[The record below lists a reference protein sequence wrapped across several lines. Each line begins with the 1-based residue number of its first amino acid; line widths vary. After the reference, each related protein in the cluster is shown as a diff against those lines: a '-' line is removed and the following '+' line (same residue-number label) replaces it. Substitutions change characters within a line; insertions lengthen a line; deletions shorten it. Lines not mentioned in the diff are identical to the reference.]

1 MAVFLLFGLR
11 GYGKPQCLRR
21 LLANCQTTHDRV
33 RGDRVESFGSILAFV
48 LRRMRDSW
56 RLQLVIAAG
65 ILVAAV
71 LMSSTT
77 IYTRAVSDLSLTVSL
92 REDLTDRR
100 QMFTSLNNLPLAGGP
115 NVSARQYTSESIDE
129 RFSNI
134 ESQRLRYRSTVLMQA
149 NLPLRPAQVV
159 GTTAYF
165 AALDGA
171 EAHLDLID
179 GRFPNAPTLAENG
192 SIAGPIE
199 VAMPYASARGIG
211 IEVGSEWAIVDG
223 WDECDREPEP
233 PPGGPPPPPRPPCE
247 PTMLVQR
254 VIPVVVTGLVA
265 PSHWEP
271 AAYDS
276 AYWAR
281 IPDDIRRGVFTGAA
295 RPQSIAMILPA
306 DAFDDALPMILSGDL
321 LNSTWISEIDTEQL
335 NVAVLD
341 DTRDAFDLLRED
353 LRSVGGSV
361 SSPIEPRLESFVR
374 DLNFTQVPILM
385 LLAQVVGIALFY
397 VVIVSGVQVAQR
409 REELFSMRSRGASI
423 WQVISHTAIEGVIL
437 AIVSAAAA
445 PFIAVGVIGLLGY
458 TPVFEPLTG
467 GNPIPTTLTDMA
479 FLLSAA
485 GAIVAVL
492 FTLAPLVIASRTR
505 VLSERLRGVSRPGG
519 QNVLQRYFLDVALV
533 LVAVGLIFEADLR
546 GTVFERN
553 SVGGLT
559 ADPLLLSTPILFA
572 LAATL
577 VILRFLPYFYRFFAW
592 LTYDRFPLSIA
603 STLRYV
609 SRTVGPAAR
618 LTILLMLGAAL
629 GTFAASYADTVELS
643 LAERI
648 EYDNGVEFRVGLGES
663 GYTTASGVRDRLGPL
678 DGVEAVASVHRA
690 KVSAGRSVGTTTSV
704 TILALEPKAA
714 VDMMWFREDLSLMS
728 FEELIETIDVPPVGR
743 GVSIPPETETLRV
756 WVRLGPGETDQSL
769 WLRIR
774 DGDGRY
780 FTAGGIEMPPDETPW
795 TPIDIDFQQEIVNF
809 GAAEPYSLHSIV
821 MSEPFGLFT
830 SEPATVY
837 YDAVTAIQPDG
848 RELIIED
855 FENRGWLEYEQR
867 RTADDEVAFEADDDP
882 ISGEHV
888 MAFYP
893 GVGQSPGLRAAHF
906 ADPAFCSNAR
916 CTVPTIISADFAD
929 RQRLDVGDRYP
940 LRMDTMI
947 VTAQVAA
954 VVELFPTLRPDER
967 SFIVADYD
975 ALFHMGSVTGL
986 RPSVSPTEAW
996 LDLSE
1001 DPELRAAAK
1010 AEMNRPRYSLGR
1022 FHDRNDRL
1030 EDSGNDPL
1038 TTAGGSGILLVA
1050 FIAISL
1056 LLTLAFLVSMA
1067 VSARQRRL
1075 EMSLLRTVGV
1085 GNASILIQ
1093 LFLEY
1098 AIIVGTGLVLG
1109 VLLGNRISLLLLA
1122 YLEIDESGRT
1132 VLPPFQVETDWQI
1145 LGVAFAVLVGV
1156 LVIGVLATWRWF
1168 LKLELN
1174 RELRLT
1180 N

>member
-1 MAVFLLFGLR
+1 M
-11 GYGKPQCLRR
+11 
-21 LLANCQTTHDRV
+21 
-33 RGDRVESFGSILAFV
+33 ESFGAVFGFV

-92 REDLTDRR
+92 REDLTERR
-100 QMFTSLNNLPLAGGP
+100 QMFTNLWGLPVAGGP
-115 NVSARQYTSESIDE
+115 NDSARAYAQDSITE
-129 RFSNI
+129 RFGDL
-134 ESQRLRYRSTVLMQA
+134 ESQRLRYQSTVPTGID
-149 NLPLRPAQVV
+149 LPPRQGQIIPP
-159 GTTAYF
+159 TAYF
-165 AALDGA
+165 ASLEGA
-171 EAHLDLID
+171 EAHVTLSE
-179 GRFPNAPTLAENG
+179 GRFPEPPALTTEQAL
-192 SIAGPIE
+192 SDRIE
-199 VAMPYASARGIG
+199 VAMPVAAAHAYG
-211 IEVGSEWAIVDG
+211 VGVGAELHIVDG
-223 WDECDREPEP
+223 WDECDREPDP

-254 VIPVVVTGLVA
+254 LIPIVITGLI
-265 PSHWEP
+265 EP
-271 AAYDS
+271 VDAES
-276 AYWAR
+276 AFWSR
-281 IPDDIRRGVFTGAA
+281 VPREIKSGVYTSTP
-295 RPQSIAMILPA
+295 RPQIVSLIVPPETLV
-306 DAFDDALPMILSGDL
+306 DAIPTVMSGYL
-321 LNSTWISEIDTEQL
+321 VNTTWISEIDTDQL

-341 DTRDAFDLLRED
+341 ETRASFDLLRED
-353 LRSVGGSV
+353 LRSIGGAV
-361 SSPIEPRLESFVR
+361 RSPIEPRLETFVK

-397 VVIVSGVQVAQR
+397 VVIVSGVQVAER

-423 WQVISHTAIEGVIL
+423 WQVISHTAIEGILL
-437 AIVSAAAA
+437 AIIAAGVA
-445 PFIAVGVIGLLGY
+445 PFIAIGVIGLLGY
-458 TPVFEPLTG
+458 TPVFDPLTG
-467 GNPIPTTLTDMA
+467 GETIPTTLTDMA

-505 VLSERLRGVSRPGG
+505 VLSERLRGVSRPAGP
-519 QNVLQRYFLDVALV
+519 NALQRYFLDVALV

-546 GTVFERN
+546 GTVFERD
-553 SVGGLT
+553 SVGGLS

-592 LTYDRFPLSIA
+592 LTYDRFPLSVA

-629 GTFAASYADTVELS
+629 GTFAASYADTVERS
-643 LAERI
+643 LEERI

-663 GYTTASGVRDRLGPL
+663 GYTTANGVRRRLGPIE
-678 DGVEAVASVHRA
+678 GVEEIAAVHRG
-690 KVSAGRSVGTTTSV
+690 KVSAGRSVGTTSSV
-704 TILALEPKAA
+704 TVLALEPRAA
-714 VDMMWFREDLSLMS
+714 VEMMWFREDLSLLS
-728 FEELIETIDVPPVGR
+728 LEELIGTIDVPPVGR
-743 GVSIPPETETLRV
+743 GVGIPNETETLRV
-756 WVRLGPGETDQSL
+756 WVRVGEGETDQSL
-769 WLRIR
+769 WFRVR

-780 FTAGGIEMPPDETPW
+780 FTGGGLEMPADGTPW
-795 TPIDIDFQQEIVNF
+795 TAMEIDFQSEIVSF
-809 GAAEPYSLHSIV
+809 GASGPFTLHSLV
-821 MSEPFGLFT
+821 MSEPQGLFA

-837 YDAVTAIQPDG
+837 FDAVTAVLPDG
-848 RELIIED
+848 QELVIED
-855 FENRGWLEYEQR
+855 FENRGWLTYDQR
-867 RTADDEVAFEADDDP
+867 RGAGDDIEFEEDPDP

-893 GVGQSPGLRAAHF
+893 GVGQSPGRRAAHV
-906 ADPAFCSNAR
+906 ADPAFCSNVR
-916 CTVPTIISADFAD
+916 CTIPAIVSQDFAE
-929 RQRLDVGDRYP
+929 RQRLEEGDRFT
-940 LRMDTMI
+940 LRTDSFI
-947 VTAQVAA
+947 VGARVASI
-954 VVELFPTLRPDER
+954 VELFPTLRPDEQ
-967 SFIVADYD
+967 SFIVVDYD
-975 ALFHMGSVTGL
+975 ALFHIGTVTGL
-986 RPSVSPTEAW
+986 RPSITPTEAW
-996 LDLSE
+996 LDLSD
-1001 DPELRAAAK
+1001 DPELRAATL
-1010 AEMNRPRYSLGR
+1010 EELNLPRYSLGG
-1022 FHDRNDRL
+1022 FIDRDERL
-1030 EDSGNDPL
+1030 DESGRDPL

-1056 LLTLAFLVSMA
+1056 LLALAFLVSMA

-1075 EMSLLRTVGV
+1075 EMALLRTVGV

-1145 LGVAFAVLVGV
+1145 LGIAFAVLIGV
-1156 LVIGVLATWRWF
+1156 LVIGVMATWRWF

>member
-1 MAVFLLFGLR
+1 
-11 GYGKPQCLRR
+11 
-21 LLANCQTTHDRV
+21 
-33 RGDRVESFGSILAFV
+33 
-48 LRRMRDSW
+48 
-56 RLQLVIAAG
+56 
-65 ILVAAV
+65 
-71 LMSSTT
+71 
-77 IYTRAVSDLSLTVSL
+77 
-92 REDLTDRR
+92 
-100 QMFTSLNNLPLAGGP
+100 
-115 NVSARQYTSESIDE
+115 
-129 RFSNI
+129 
-134 ESQRLRYRSTVLMQA
+134 
-149 NLPLRPAQVV
+149 
-159 GTTAYF
+159 
-165 AALDGA
+165 
-171 EAHLDLID
+171 
-179 GRFPNAPTLAENG
+179 
-192 SIAGPIE
+192 
-199 VAMPYASARGIG
+199 
-211 IEVGSEWAIVDG
+211 
-223 WDECDREPEP
+223 
-233 PPGGPPPPPRPPCE
+233 
-247 PTMLVQR
+247 MLVQR
-254 VIPVVVTGLVA
+254 IIPIEITGLV
-265 PSHWEP
+265 EP
-271 AAYDS
+271 DDVNS
-276 AYWAR
+276 AYW
-281 IPDDIRRGVFTGAA
+281 RRVPREITSGVYATGPRAQVVPLLVPSDSFDA
-295 RPQSIAMILPA
+295 VLPGV
-306 DAFDDALPMILSGDL
+306 MSGYL
-321 LNSTWISEIDTEQL
+321 VNTLWISEIDTDQL

-341 DTRDAFDLLRED
+341 ATQESFDLLRED
-353 LRSVGGSV
+353 LRSVGGAV
-361 SSPIEPRLESFVR
+361 RSPIEPRLDSFVK

-423 WQVISHTAIEGVIL
+423 LQVISHTAIEGILL
-437 AIVSAAAA
+437 AIIAAAVA
-445 PFIAVGVIGLLGY
+445 PFIAMGVIGLLGY

-467 GNPIPTTLTDMA
+467 GHSIPTTLTDMA

-519 QNVLQRYFLDVALV
+519 PNALQRYFLDVALV
-533 LVAVGLIFEADLR
+533 LVAVGLIFEADLK

-553 SVGGLT
+553 SVGGLS

-648 EYDNGVEFRVGLGES
+648 QYDNGVEFRVGLGDS
-663 GYTTASGVRDRLGPL
+663 GYSSANGVRNRLGPIE
-678 DGVEAVASVHRA
+678 GVEGVASVHRN

-704 TILALEPKAA
+704 TLLGLEPRAA
-714 VDMMWFREDLSLMS
+714 VEMMWFREDLSLMT
-728 FEELIETIDVPPVGR
+728 FEDLIETIDVPPVGR
-743 GVSIPPETETLRV
+743 GVGIPAETQTLRL
-756 WVRLGPGETDQSL
+756 WVRMGEGETDQSL
-769 WLRIR
+769 WIRVR

-780 FTAGGIEMPPDETPW
+780 HTGGGLPMPAAGTPW
-795 TPIDIDFQQEIVNF
+795 TAMDIDFQKEIVGN
-809 GAAEPYSLHSIV
+809 GATAPYSLHAIV
-821 MSEPFGLFT
+821 MSEPFGLFA
-830 SEPATVY
+830 SEPATIY

-855 FENRGWLEYEQR
+855 FENRGWLESVQR
-867 RTADDEVAFEADDDP
+867 RGAGDEIEFEQDDDP
-882 ISGEHV
+882 ISGERV

-893 GVGQSPGLRAAHF
+893 GVGQSPGLRGAHF
-906 ADPAFCSNAR
+906 ADPSFCTNTR
-916 CTVPTIISADFAD
+916 CTIPTIVSADFAQ

-940 LRMDTMI
+940 LRMDTVV
-947 VTAQVAA
+947 VTAQIAGI
-954 VVELFPTLRPDER
+954 VELFPTLRPDEL

-975 ALFHMGSVTGL
+975 ALFHMGSVTAL
-986 RPSVSPTEAW
+986 RPSVTPTEVW
-996 LDLSE
+996 LDLAE

-1010 AEMNRPRYSLGR
+1010 QELDRPRYSLGT
-1022 FHDRNDRL
+1022 FFDRDERL
-1030 EDSGNDPL
+1030 DDSGRDPL

-1056 LLTLAFLVSMA
+1056 LLALAFLVSMA

-1075 EMSLLRTVGV
+1075 EMALLRTVGV

-1122 YLEIDESGRT
+1122 YLEIDETGRT
-1132 VLPPFQVETDWQI
+1132 VLPPFQIETDWQI

-1156 LVIGVLATWRWF
+1156 LIIGVLATWRWF

>member
-1 MAVFLLFGLR
+1 M
-11 GYGKPQCLRR
+11 
-21 LLANCQTTHDRV
+21 
-33 RGDRVESFGSILAFV
+33 ESFGAVLGFV

-56 RLQLVIAAG
+56 RIQLVIAAG

-92 REDLTDRR
+92 REDLTERR
-100 QMFTSLNNLPLAGGP
+100 QMFTFLNGVPMAGGP
-115 NVSARQYTSESIDE
+115 NESARVYAGESIDE
-129 RFSNI
+129 RFGEI
-134 ESQRLRYRSTVLMQA
+134 ETQRLRFRTTVPTLIDF
-149 NLPLRPAQVV
+149 PLRQGQVIP
-159 GTTAYF
+159 TTTFF
-165 AALDGA
+165 AALDDA
-171 EAHLDLID
+171 EENVTVVEGH
-179 GRFPNAPTLAENG
+179 FPQPPVLSSSGGLE
-192 SIAGPIE
+192 GPVE
-199 VAMPYASARGIG
+199 VALTPRASRLFGAD
-211 IEVGSEWAIVDG
+211 VGTEWNLVDG
-223 WDECDREPEP
+223 FDECDREPDP

-247 PTMLVQR
+247 PTMAITR
-254 VIPVVVTGLVA
+254 YIPIVVTGIV
-265 PSHWEP
+265 EP
-271 AAYDS
+271 DNTDS
-276 AYWAR
+276 SYWSR
-281 IPDDIRRGVFTGAA
+281 VPREITFGVFSGPA
-295 RPQSIAMILPA
+295 RPQTAPLIIPAQTFEAELPRV
-306 DAFDDALPMILSGDL
+306 MSGYL
-321 LNSTWISEIDTEQL
+321 VNTTWISELDTDQL

-341 DTRDAFDLLRED
+341 DTREAFDLLRED
-353 LRSVGGSV
+353 LRSVKGSMR
-361 SSPIEPRLESFVR
+361 SPIEPRLESFVK

-423 WQVISHTAIEGVIL
+423 LQVISHTAIEGIL
-437 AIVSAAAA
+437 IAIVAAAIA
-445 PFIAVGVIGLLGY
+445 PFIAMAVIGLLGY

-467 GNPIPTTLTDMA
+467 GASIPTTLTDMA

-505 VLSERLRGVSRPGG
+505 VLSERLRNVSRPAGP
-519 QNVLQRYFLDVALV
+519 NALQRYFLDVALV
-533 LVAVGLIFEADLR
+533 LVAVGLIFEADLK

-553 SVGGLT
+553 SVGGLS

-577 VILRFLPYFYRFFAW
+577 VILRFLPYLYRFFAW

-663 GYTTASGVRDRLGPL
+663 GYSTANGVRDRLGPI
-678 DGVEAVASVHRA
+678 DGVEGIASVYRS
-690 KVSAGRSVGTTTSV
+690 KVSAGRSIGTTTSV
-704 TILALEPKAA
+704 TILGIEPKAG
-714 VDMMWFREDLSLMS
+714 VEMMWFREDLSLLT
-728 FEELIETIDVPPVGR
+728 FEELISTIDVPPVGR
-743 GVSIPPETETLRV
+743 GVGIPQETETLRV
-756 WVRLGPGETDQSL
+756 WIRMGAGETDQSF
-769 WLRIR
+769 WLRVR

-780 FTAGGIEMPPDETPW
+780 HTGGGLAMPASDTPW
-795 TPIDIDFQQEIVNF
+795 TAMDIDFQQEIVGS
-809 GAAEPYSLHSIV
+809 GAAPPYSLHSLV
-821 MSEPFGLFT
+821 MSEPFGLFV
-830 SEPATVY
+830 SEPATIY
-837 YDAVTAIQPDG
+837 IDAVTAIQPDG

-855 FENRGWLEYEQR
+855 FENRRWLEFVQR
-867 RTADDEVAFEADDDP
+867 RGTGDEIEFARDDDP
-882 ISGEHV
+882 VSGEHV
-888 MAFYP
+888 MAFRP

-906 ADPAFCSNAR
+906 ADPSFCSNTR
-916 CTVPTIISADFAD
+916 CTVPTIVSADFAE
-929 RQRLDVGDRYP
+929 RQRLEVGDRYP
-940 LRMDTMI
+940 LRLDSVV
-947 VTAQVAA
+947 VTAQVASI
-954 VVELFPTLRPDER
+954 VELFPTLRPDEL

-986 RPSVSPTEAW
+986 RPSVSPTEVW
-996 LDLSE
+996 LDLVD
-1001 DPELRAAAK
+1001 DPALREATKEELS
-1010 AEMNRPRYSLGR
+1010 RPRYSLGR
-1022 FHDRNDRL
+1022 FFDRDERL
-1030 EDSGNDPL
+1030 DDSGRDPL

-1056 LLTLAFLVSMA
+1056 LLALAFLVSMA

-1075 EMSLLRTVGV
+1075 EMALLRTVGV
-1085 GNASILIQ
+1085 GNLSILIQ

-1132 VLPPFQVETDWQI
+1132 VLPPFQIETDWQI
-1145 LGVAFAVLVGV
+1145 LGIAFAVLIGV

>member
-1 MAVFLLFGLR
+1 
-11 GYGKPQCLRR
+11 
-21 LLANCQTTHDRV
+21 
-33 RGDRVESFGSILAFV
+33 
-48 LRRMRDSW
+48 MRDSW

-92 REDLTDRR
+92 REDLSERR
-100 QMFTSLNNLPLAGGP
+100 QMFTYLTNLPLAGGP
-115 NVSARQYTSESIDE
+115 NDSARAYAEDAIAE
-129 RFSNI
+129 RFG
-134 ESQRLRYRSTVLMQA
+134 ELETQQLRFRWTVPTKID
-149 NLPLRPAQVV
+149 LPLRPGQVI
-159 GTTAYF
+159 TPSAYF
-165 AALDGA
+165 ASLD
-171 EAHLDLID
+171 EASSEVTLIE
-179 GRFPNAPTLAENG
+179 GRFPEAPALTAEG
-192 SIAGPIE
+192 SLDGRIE
-199 VAMPYASARGIG
+199 VALPELTARAYGVG
-211 IEVGSEWAIVDG
+211 VGSQLHLVDG
-223 WDECDREPEP
+223 WDECDREPDP

-254 VIPVVVTGLVA
+254 LIPVEITGLLRPDNV
-265 PSHWEP
+265 SS
-271 AAYDS
+271 D
-276 AYWAR
+276 YWRR
-281 IPDDIRRGVFTGAA
+281 IPREIRGGVYSSGPRAQVVPLIVPSET
-295 RPQSIAMILPA
+295 
-306 DAFDDALPMILSGDL
+306 FDDALKTLMSGYL
-321 LNSTWISEIDTEQL
+321 VSTQWISELDTDQL

-341 DTRDAFDLLRED
+341 QTRESFDLLRED
-353 LRSVGGSV
+353 LRSIGGAV
-361 SSPIEPRLESFVR
+361 RSPIEPRLESFVK

-397 VVIVSGVQVAQR
+397 VVIVSSVQVAER

-423 WQVISHTAIEGVIL
+423 WQVVSHTAIEGVIL
-437 AIVSAAAA
+437 ALIAAAVG
-445 PFIAVGVIGLLGY
+445 PFIAMGVIGLLGY

-467 GNPIPTTLTDMA
+467 GHTIPTTLTDTA

-505 VLSERLRGVSRPGG
+505 VLSERLRGVSRPAGP
-519 QNVLQRYFLDVALV
+519 NALQRYFLDVALV
-533 LVAVGLIFEADLR
+533 LVAVGLIFEADLK

-553 SVGGLT
+553 SVGGLS

-592 LTYDRFPLSIA
+592 LTYDRFPLSVA

-629 GTFAASYADTVELS
+629 GTFAASYADTVERS
-643 LAERI
+643 LVERI

-663 GYTTASGVRDRLGPL
+663 GYTSANGVRNRLGPIE
-678 DGVEAVASVHRA
+678 GVEGIASIHRS
-690 KVSAGRSVGTTTSV
+690 KVSAGRSIGTTTSV
-704 TILALEPKAA
+704 TVLGLEPRAA
-714 VDMMWFREDLSLMS
+714 VEMMWFREDMSLMTL
-728 FEELIETIDVPPVGR
+728 EELIATIDVPPVGR
-743 GVSIPPETETLRV
+743 GVGIPAETETLRV
-756 WVRLGPGETDQSL
+756 WVRMGEGETDQSF
-769 WLRIR
+769 WIRVR

-780 FTAGGIEMPPDETPW
+780 HTAGGLQMPPSDTPW
-795 TPIDIDFQQEIVNF
+795 TAMDIDFQTEIVGS
-809 GAAEPYSLHSIV
+809 GAAGPFSLHSLI
-821 MSEPFGLFT
+821 MSEPFGLFA
-830 SEPATVY
+830 SEPSTVY
-837 YDAVTAIQPDG
+837 FDAVTAIQPDG

-855 FENRGWLEYEQR
+855 FEDRGWLEFVQR
-867 RTADDEVAFEADDDP
+867 RGTGDEIEFEEDEDAV
-882 ISGEHV
+882 SGEYV

-906 ADPAFCSNAR
+906 ADPAFCSNRR
-916 CTVPTIISADFAD
+916 CTIPTIVSADFAE
-929 RQRLDVGDRYP
+929 RQRLEIGDRYP
-940 LRMDTMI
+940 LRMDTMV
-947 VTAQVAA
+947 VTARVASI
-954 VVELFPTLRPDER
+954 VELFPTLRPDEL

-975 ALFHMGSVTGL
+975 ALFHMGSVTAL
-986 RPSVSPTEAW
+986 RPGVTPTEAW
-996 LDLSE
+996 IDLTE
-1001 DPELRAAAK
+1001 DPELRAAVI
-1010 AEMNRPRYSLGR
+1010 EELDRPRYSLGE
-1022 FHDRNDRL
+1022 FFDREERL
-1030 EDSGNDPL
+1030 DDSGRDPL

-1056 LLTLAFLVSMA
+1056 LLALAFLVSMA

-1075 EMSLLRTVGV
+1075 EMALLRTVGV

-1109 VLLGNRISLLLLA
+1109 VILGNRISLLLLA
-1122 YLEIDESGRT
+1122 YLEIDETGRT

-1145 LGVAFAVLVGV
+1145 LGVAFAVLIGV

-1168 LKLELN
+1168 LRLELN

>member
-1 MAVFLLFGLR
+1 MVADSEQVAG
-11 GYGKPQCLRR
+11 
-21 LLANCQTTHDRV
+21 V
-33 RGDRVESFGSILAFV
+33 WVESFGAVLGFV

-92 REDLTDRR
+92 REDLTERR
-100 QMFTSLNNLPLAGGP
+100 QMFTFLTGLPLAGGP
-115 NVSARQYTSESIDE
+115 NDSARAYAEDSIGE
-129 RFSNI
+129 RFG
-134 ESQRLRYRSTVLMQA
+134 ELETQRLRFRSTVPTKID
-149 NLPLRPAQVV
+149 LPLRQGQVIPP
-159 GTTAYF
+159 TAYF
-165 AALDGA
+165 ASLD
-171 EAHLDLID
+171 ESSSNVTLID
-179 GRFPNAPTLAENG
+179 GRFPEAPAVTADGGLG
-192 SIAGPIE
+192 GRIE
-199 VAMPYASARGIG
+199 VAVPELAARAYGVW
-211 IEVGSEWAIVDG
+211 VGTQLHLVDG
-223 WDECDREPEP
+223 YDECDREPDP

-254 VIPVVVTGLVA
+254 IIPIEITGIIEPDNVNSSYWSRVPREITNGVYRSGPRAQVVSLIVPPETFDEVMSSVMSGYLVN
-265 PSHWEP
+265 
-271 AAYDS
+271 
-276 AYWAR
+276 
-281 IPDDIRRGVFTGAA
+281 T
-295 RPQSIAMILPA
+295 Q
-306 DAFDDALPMILSGDL
+306 
-321 LNSTWISEIDTEQL
+321 WISEIDTDQL

-341 DTRDAFDLLRED
+341 ETRESFDLLRED
-353 LRSVGGSV
+353 LRSVGGGMR
-361 SSPIEPRLESFVR
+361 SPIEPRLESFVK

-423 WQVISHTAIEGVIL
+423 IQVISHTAIEGILL
-437 AIVSAAAA
+437 AIIAAAVG

-467 GNPIPTTLTDMA
+467 GHTIPTTLTDTA

-505 VLSERLRGVSRPGG
+505 VLSERLRNVSRPTGP
-519 QNVLQRYFLDVALV
+519 NALQRYFLDVALV
-533 LVAVGLIFEADLR
+533 LVAVGLIFEADLK

-553 SVGGLT
+553 SVGGLS

-663 GYTTASGVRDRLGPL
+663 GYSSANGVRARLGPI
-678 DGVEAVASVHRA
+678 DGVEGVASIHRS
-690 KVSAGRSVGTTTSV
+690 KVSAGRSVGTTTTV
-704 TILALEPKAA
+704 AVLGLEPKAA
-714 VDMMWFREDLSLMS
+714 VEMMWFREDMSLMT
-728 FEELIETIDVPPVGR
+728 FEDLIGTIDVPPVGR
-743 GVSIPPETETLRV
+743 GVGIPAETETLRV
-756 WVRLGPGETDQSL
+756 WVRMGEGETDQSF
-769 WLRIR
+769 WVRVR

-780 FTAGGIEMPPDETPW
+780 HTAGGLAMPAAGSPW
-795 TPIDIDFQQEIVNF
+795 TAMDIDFQSEIVGG
-809 GAAEPYSLHSIV
+809 GATAPYSLHSLV
-821 MSEPFGLFT
+821 MSEPFGLFA
-830 SEPATVY
+830 SEPSTIY

-855 FENRGWLEYEQR
+855 FENRGWLEFVQR
-867 RTADDEVAFEADDDP
+867 RGTGDEIEFEQDDDP
-882 ISGEHV
+882 VSGEYV

-906 ADPAFCSNAR
+906 ADPAFCSNVR
-916 CTVPTIISADFAD
+916 CTIPTIVSADFAE
-929 RQRLDVGDRYP
+929 RQRLEVGDRYP
-940 LRMDTMI
+940 LRMDTMV
-947 VTAQVAA
+947 VTGRVASI
-954 VVELFPTLRPDER
+954 VELFPTLRPDEL

-975 ALFHMGSVTGL
+975 ALFHMGSVTAL
-986 RPSVSPTEAW
+986 RPGVTPTEVW
-996 LDLSE
+996 LDLSD

-1010 AEMNRPRYSLGR
+1010 EELDRPRYSLGKVY
-1022 FHDRNDRL
+1022 DRNERL
-1030 EDSGNDPL
+1030 DDSGRDPL

-1056 LLTLAFLVSMA
+1056 LLALAFLVSMA

-1075 EMSLLRTVGV
+1075 EMALLRTVGV
-1085 GNASILIQ
+1085 GNLSILIQ

-1122 YLEIDESGRT
+1122 YLEIDETGRT
-1132 VLPPFQVETDWQI
+1132 VLPPFQIETDWQI
-1145 LGVAFAVLVGV
+1145 LGVAFAVLIGV

-1168 LKLELN
+1168 LRLELN

>member
-1 MAVFLLFGLR
+1 M
-11 GYGKPQCLRR
+11 
-21 LLANCQTTHDRV
+21 
-33 RGDRVESFGSILAFV
+33 ESFGSILGFV
-48 LRRMRDSW
+48 LRRMHDSW
-56 RLQLVIAAG
+56 RLQLVIGIG

-92 REDLTDRR
+92 REDLTERR
-100 QMFTSLNNLPLAGGP
+100 QMFTYLNDLPLAGGP
-115 NVSARQYTSESIDE
+115 NDSARSYAEESISE
-129 RFSNI
+129 RFGEL
-134 ESQRLRYRSTVLMQA
+134 ESQRLRFRSTVPTGID
-149 NLPLRPAQVV
+149 LPLRPGQVIP
-159 GTTAYF
+159 TTAYF
-165 AALDGA
+165 AALD
-171 EAHLDLID
+171 EAQDHVTMVD
-179 GRFPNAPTLAENG
+179 GRFPDAPMVNG
-192 SIAGPIE
+192 AGEISGPIE
-199 VAMPYASARGIG
+199 VAMPAPSARVYGV
-211 IEVGSEWAIVDG
+211 EVGSEWQVIDS
-223 WDECDREPEP
+223 WDECDREPDP

-247 PTMLVQR
+247 PTMQVTRL
-254 VIPVVVTGLVA
+254 IPIVVTGLIA
-265 PSHWEP
+265 
-271 AAYDS
+271 
-276 AYWAR
+276 
-281 IPDDIRRGVFTGAA
+281 PDDDTSDYWRRVPNDITYGVYTGSVI
-295 RPQSIAMILPA
+295 PQVMSLIVPSAT
-306 DAFDDALPMILSGDL
+306 FDDVFPQVLSGYLVDTL
-321 LNSTWISEIDTEQL
+321 WISEIDTDQL

-341 DTRDAFDLLRED
+341 GTRESFDLLRED

-361 SSPIEPRLESFVR
+361 RSPIEPRLESFVK
-374 DLNFTQVPILM
+374 DLSFTQVPILM

-423 WQVISHTAIEGVIL
+423 WQVISHTAIEGILL
-437 AIVSAAAA
+437 AIVAAAVA
-445 PFIAVGVIGLLGY
+445 PFIAIGVIGLLGY

-467 GNPIPTTLTDMA
+467 GETIPTTLTDMA

-485 GAIVAVL
+485 GAIIAVL
-492 FTLAPLVIASRTR
+492 FTLAPLVLASRTR
-505 VLSERLRGVSRPGG
+505 VLSERLRNVSRPAGP
-519 QNVLQRYFLDVALV
+519 NALQRYYLDVALV
-533 LVAVGLIFEADLR
+533 LVAVGLIFEADLK

-553 SVGGLT
+553 SVGGLS

-572 LAATL
+572 LAAAL
-577 VILRFLPYFYRFFAW
+577 VILRFLPYVYRFFAW

-629 GTFAASYADTVELS
+629 GTFAASYADTIELS

-663 GYTTASGVRDRLGPL
+663 GYTSANGVRARLGPIE
-678 DGVEAVASVHRA
+678 GVEGIATVHRS

-704 TILALEPKAA
+704 TVLGLEPRSA
-714 VDMMWFREDLSLMS
+714 VDMMWFREDLSLLS
-728 FEELIETIDVPPVGR
+728 FEELISTIDVPPVGR
-743 GVSIPPETETLRV
+743 GIGIPAETETLRL
-756 WVRLGPGETDQSL
+756 WVRMGEGETDQSL
-769 WLRIR
+769 WIRVR
-774 DGDGRY
+774 DGEGRY
-780 FTAGGIEMPPDETPW
+780 HTAGGLAMPSASTPW
-795 TPIDIDFQQEIVNF
+795 TAMDIDFQREIVGF
-809 GAAEPYSLHSIV
+809 GATGPYALHSIV
-821 MSEPFGLFT
+821 MSEPFGLFA
-830 SEPATVY
+830 SEPSTVY
-837 YDAVTAIQPDG
+837 YDAITAIQPDG

-855 FENRGWLEYEQR
+855 FENRGWLEFVQR
-867 RTADDEVAFEADDDP
+867 RGSGDEIAFEVDADP

-906 ADPAFCSNAR
+906 ADPAFCSNVR
-916 CTVPTIISADFAD
+916 CTIPTIVSADFAN
-929 RQRLDVGDRYP
+929 RQRLEVGDRYP

-947 VTAQVAA
+947 VTARVASI
-954 VVELFPTLRPDER
+954 VELFPTLRPDEQ

-975 ALFHMGSVTGL
+975 ALFHMGSVTAL
-986 RPSVSPTEAW
+986 RPGVTPTEAW
-996 LDLSE
+996 LDLPE
-1001 DPELRAAAK
+1001 DPELREATK
-1010 AEMNRPRYSLGR
+1010 NELNRPRYSLGK
-1022 FHDRNDRL
+1022 FYDRNERL
-1030 EDSGNDPL
+1030 DDSGRDPL

-1056 LLTLAFLVSMA
+1056 LLALAFLVSMA

-1075 EMSLLRTVGV
+1075 EMALLRTVGV

-1122 YLEIDESGRT
+1122 YLEIDETGRT

-1145 LGVAFAVLVGV
+1145 LGVAFAVLIGV

-1168 LKLELN
+1168 LRLELN

>member
-1 MAVFLLFGLR
+1 M
-11 GYGKPQCLRR
+11 
-21 LLANCQTTHDRV
+21 
-33 RGDRVESFGSILAFV
+33 ESFGAVLGFV

-92 REDLTDRR
+92 REDLTERR
-100 QMFTSLNNLPLAGGP
+100 QMFTFLNGLPMGGGP
-115 NVSARQYTSESIDE
+115 NESARDYTSESIAN
-129 RFSNI
+129 RFSDL
-134 ESQRLRYRSTVLMQA
+134 ETRRLRFRSTVPTEI
-149 NLPLRPAQVV
+149 NFPLRPSQVFP
-159 GTTAYF
+159 TTAFF
-165 AALDGA
+165 AALDEA
-171 EAHLDLID
+171 EHNVNVVD
-179 GRFPNAPTLAENG
+179 GRFPHPPDLNSRGWLDD
-192 SIAGPIE
+192 PIE
-199 VAMPYASARGIG
+199 VAVTPRGASLFGLD
-211 IEVGSEWAIVDG
+211 VGSEWRIIDG
-223 WDECDREPEP
+223 FDECDREPDP

-247 PTMLVQR
+247 PTMAITRL
-254 VIPVVVTGLVA
+254 IPVVVTGIV
-265 PSHWEP
+265 EP
-271 AAYDS
+271 DNTES
-276 AYWAR
+276 SYWTR
-281 IPDDIRRGVFTGAA
+281 VPREITFGVFSGPA
-295 RPQSIAMILPA
+295 RPISAPLILPSQS
-306 DAFDDALPMILSGDL
+306 FDTGLARVMSGYL
-321 LNSTWISEIDTEQL
+321 VNTMWISELDTDQL

-341 DTRDAFDLLRED
+341 DTRESFDLLRAD
-353 LRSVGGSV
+353 LRSVGGSLR
-361 SSPIEPRLESFVR
+361 SPIEPRLESFVK

-397 VVIVSGVQVAQR
+397 VVIVAGVQVAQR

-423 WQVISHTAIEGVIL
+423 LQVISHTAIEGIL
-437 AIVSAAAA
+437 IAIVAAAVA
-445 PFIAVGVIGLLGY
+445 PFISMGVIGLLGY
-458 TPVFEPLTG
+458 TPIFEPLTG
-467 GNPIPTTLTDMA
+467 GETIPTTLTDMA

-505 VLSERLRGVSRPGG
+505 VLSERLRGLSRPAGP
-519 QNVLQRYFLDVALV
+519 NALQRYFLDVALV
-533 LVAVGLIFEADLR
+533 FVAVGLIFEADLK
-546 GTVFERN
+546 GTVFQRD
-553 SVGGLT
+553 SVGGLS

-577 VILRFLPYFYRFFAW
+577 VILRFLPYLYRFFAW

-648 EYDNGVEFRVGLGES
+648 EYDNGVEFRVELGES
-663 GYTTASGVRDRLGPL
+663 GYSTANGVRDRLGPIE
-678 DGVEAVASVHRA
+678 GVEGIASIHRS
-690 KVSAGRSVGTTTSV
+690 KVSAGRSIGTTTSV
-704 TILALEPKAA
+704 TILGLEPKAA
-714 VDMMWFREDLSLMS
+714 VEMMWFREDMSLMT
-728 FEELIETIDVPPVGR
+728 FEELIGTIDVPPVGR
-743 GVSIPPETETLRV
+743 GVGIPQETETLRV
-756 WVRLGPGETDQSL
+756 WVRMGEGETDQSF
-769 WLRIR
+769 WLRVR

-780 FTAGGIEMPPDETPW
+780 LTAGGLAMPAADTPW
-795 TPIDIDFQQEIVNF
+795 TAMDIDFQKEIVGS
-809 GAAEPYSLHSIV
+809 GAAPPYSLHSIT
-821 MSEPFGLFT
+821 MSEPFGLFV

-837 YDAVTAIQPDG
+837 FDAVTAIQPDG

-855 FENRGWLEYEQR
+855 FENGRWLEFVQR
-867 RTADDEVAFEADDDP
+867 RGTGDEIEFEQDEDP
-882 ISGEHV
+882 ISGEYV
-888 MAFYP
+888 MAFRP
-893 GVGQSPGLRAAHF
+893 GIGQSPGLRAAHF
-906 ADPAFCSNAR
+906 ADPSFCTNTR
-916 CTVPTIISADFAD
+916 CTIPTIVSADFAE
-929 RQRLDVGDRYP
+929 RQRLEVGDRYP
-940 LRMDTMI
+940 LRLDTVI
-947 VTAQVAA
+947 VRARVASI
-954 VVELFPTLRPDER
+954 VELFPTLRPDTL

-975 ALFHMGSVTGL
+975 ALFHMGSITAL
-986 RPSVSPTEAW
+986 RPTITPTEVW
-996 LDLSE
+996 LDLTD
-1001 DPELRAAAK
+1001 DPEVRQAAK
-1010 AEMNRPRYSLGR
+1010 EELNRPRYALGKLL
-1022 FHDRNDRL
+1022 DRDERL
-1030 EDSGNDPL
+1030 DDSGRDPL

-1056 LLTLAFLVSMA
+1056 LLALAFLVSMA

-1075 EMSLLRTVGV
+1075 EMALLRTVGV
-1085 GNASILIQ
+1085 GNLSILIQ

-1109 VLLGNRISLLLLA
+1109 VLLGNRISLLLLG
-1122 YLEIDESGRT
+1122 YLEIDETGRT

-1145 LGVAFAVLVGV
+1145 LGIAFAVLIGV

>member
-1 MAVFLLFGLR
+1 M
-11 GYGKPQCLRR
+11 
-21 LLANCQTTHDRV
+21 
-33 RGDRVESFGSILAFV
+33 ESFGAVLGFV

-56 RLQLVIAAG
+56 RIQLVIAAG

-92 REDLTDRR
+92 REDLTERR
-100 QMFTSLNNLPLAGGP
+100 QMFTFLNGLPMGGGP
-115 NVSARQYTSESIDE
+115 NESAREYAEESISE
-129 RFSNI
+129 RFGEL
-134 ESQRLRYRSTVLMQA
+134 ESQQLRFRTTVPTLVDF
-149 NLPLRPAQVV
+149 LPRPGQVIP
-159 GTTAYF
+159 TTSYF
-165 AALDGA
+165 AALDDA
-171 EAHLDLID
+171 EDNITMLEGSFPSPPVVNAD
-179 GRFPNAPTLAENG
+179 GWLE
-192 SIAGPIE
+192 GPLE
-199 VAMPYASARGIG
+199 VALTQRVASGYG
-211 IEVGSEWAIVDG
+211 VSVGSTWQVVDG
-223 WDECDREPEP
+223 FDECDREPDP

-247 PTMLVQR
+247 PTMAIAR
-254 VIPVVVTGLVA
+254 FIPIVVTGIVEPDNPESAFWKRVPREITFGVYSGPARLQTVPLIIPSQTFAAELPRVMSGYLVN
-265 PSHWEP
+265 
-271 AAYDS
+271 
-276 AYWAR
+276 
-281 IPDDIRRGVFTGAA
+281 T
-295 RPQSIAMILPA
+295 
-306 DAFDDALPMILSGDL
+306 
-321 LNSTWISEIDTEQL
+321 TWISELDTDQL

-341 DTRDAFDLLRED
+341 ETRESFDLLRED
-353 LRSVGGSV
+353 LRSVGGGMR
-361 SSPIEPRLESFVR
+361 SPIEPRLESFVK

-423 WQVISHTAIEGVIL
+423 VQVISHTAIEGILL
-437 AIVSAAAA
+437 AIIAAAVA
-445 PFIAVGVIGLLGY
+445 PFIAMGVIGLLGY

-467 GNPIPTTLTDMA
+467 STPIPTTLTDMA

-492 FTLAPLVIASRTR
+492 FTLAPLVVASRTR
-505 VLSERLRGVSRPGG
+505 VLSERLRGVSRPAGP
-519 QNVLQRYFLDVALV
+519 NALQRYFLDVALV
-533 LVAVGLIFEADLR
+533 LVAVGLIFEADLK

-553 SVGGLT
+553 SVGGLS

-592 LTYDRFPLSIA
+592 LTYDRFPLSVA

-648 EYDNGVEFRVGLGES
+648 EYDNGVEFRVGLGDT
-663 GYTTASGVRDRLGPL
+663 GYSTANGVRDRLGPIEGV
-678 DGVEAVASVHRA
+678 DGIASVFRS

-704 TILALEPKAA
+704 TLLGLEPKAA
-714 VDMMWFREDLSLMS
+714 VEMMWFREDMSLIT
-728 FEELIETIDVPPVGR
+728 FEELISSIDVPPVGR
-743 GVSIPPETETLRV
+743 GVGIPEETETLRV
-756 WVRLGPGETDQSL
+756 WVRMGEGETDQSF
-769 WLRIR
+769 WIRVR

-780 FTAGGIEMPPDETPW
+780 LTGGGLEMPPSSSPW
-795 TPIDIDFQQEIVNF
+795 TAMDIDFQGEIV
-809 GAAEPYSLHSIV
+809 GAGGSGPYTLHSLV
-821 MSEPFGLFT
+821 MSEPFGLFA
-830 SEPATVY
+830 SEPSTVY
-837 YDAVTAIQPDG
+837 YDAITAIQPDG

-855 FENRGWLEYEQR
+855 FENRGWLEFVQR
-867 RTADDEVAFEADDDP
+867 RGTGDEVEFEADDDP

-906 ADPAFCSNAR
+906 ADPSFCSNTR
-916 CTVPTIISADFAD
+916 CTIPTIVSADFAA
-929 RQRLDVGDRYP
+929 RQRLEIGDRYP
-940 LRMDTMI
+940 LRLDTVVVMARVSNI
-947 VTAQVAA
+947 VP
-954 VVELFPTLRPDER
+954 LFPTLRPDEL

-975 ALFHMGSVTGL
+975 ALAHFGSVTAL
-986 RPSVSPTEAW
+986 RPAVTPTEAW
-996 LDLSE
+996 LDLSD
-1001 DPELRAAAK
+1001 DPELRTAAK
-1010 AEMNRPRYSLGR
+1010 EELERPRYSLGK
-1022 FHDRNDRL
+1022 FFDREERL
-1030 EDSGNDPL
+1030 DDSGRDPL

-1056 LLTLAFLVSMA
+1056 LLALAFLVSMA

-1075 EMSLLRTVGV
+1075 EMALLRTVGV

-1122 YLEIDESGRT
+1122 YLEIDETGRT
-1132 VLPPFQVETDWQI
+1132 VLPPFQIETDWQI
-1145 LGVAFAVLVGV
+1145 LGVAFAVLIGV

>member
-1 MAVFLLFGLR
+1 M
-11 GYGKPQCLRR
+11 
-21 LLANCQTTHDRV
+21 
-33 RGDRVESFGSILAFV
+33 LAFI

-92 REDLTDRR
+92 REDLTERR
-100 QMFTSLNNLPLAGGP
+100 QMFTSLNNLPMAGGP
-115 NVSARQYTSESIDE
+115 NETARQYARESIDD
-129 RFSNI
+129 RFGEL
-134 ESQRLRYRSTVLMQA
+134 ESQRLRFRSTTTMQID
-149 NLPLRPAQVV
+149 LPLRPSQVIP
-159 GTTAYF
+159 TTSYF

-171 EAHLDLID
+171 EQQLTLVE
-179 GRFPNAPTLAENG
+179 GRFPQPPTLNAQG
-192 SIAGPIE
+192 SVDGPIE
-199 VAMPYASARGIG
+199 VAMPARSANSIG
-211 IEVGSEWAIVDG
+211 IEVGSEWHIIDSF
-223 WDECDREPEP
+223 DECDREPDP

-247 PTMLVQR
+247 PTMQVTRL
-254 VIPVVVTGLVA
+254 IPIVVTGLAA
-265 PSHWEP
+265 PEDWE
-271 AAYDS
+271 S
-276 AYWAR
+276 NYWSR
-281 IPDDIRRGVFTGAA
+281 LPDEITFGVFTGGLRVQAIA
-295 RPQSIAMILPA
+295 LIVSPQT
-306 DAFDDALPMILSGDL
+306 FDEALPSLMSGDIA
-321 LNSTWISEIDTEQL
+321 STTWISEIDTDQL

-341 DTRDAFDLLRED
+341 RARESFDLLRED
-353 LRSVGGSV
+353 LRSVGGAV
-361 SSPIEPRLESFVR
+361 RSPIEPRLESFVK

-423 WQVISHTAIEGVIL
+423 GQVISHTAIEGVML
-437 AIVSAAAA
+437 AIISAAVA
-445 PFIAVGVIGLLGY
+445 PFIAIGVIGLLGY

-467 GNPIPTTLTDMA
+467 GAPIPTTLTDVA
-479 FLLSAA
+479 FLLSAV

-492 FTLAPLVIASRTR
+492 FTLAPLVAASRTR
-505 VLSERLRGVSRPGG
+505 VLSERLRGASRPVT

-533 LVAVGLIFEADLR
+533 LVAVGLIFEADLK

-553 SVGGLT
+553 SVGGLS

-577 VILRFLPYFYRFFAW
+577 VILRFLPYVYRFFAW

-629 GTFAASYADTVELS
+629 GTFAASYADTIELS

-663 GYTTASGVRDRLGPL
+663 GYSTTNGVRDRLGPI
-678 DGVEAVASVHRA
+678 DGVEGIAAVHRS

-704 TILALEPKAA
+704 TLLGLEPRAA
-714 VDMMWFREDLSLMS
+714 VDMMWFREDLSLLT
-728 FEELIETIDVPPVGR
+728 FEELIRAIDVPPVGR

-756 WVRLGPGETDQSL
+756 WVRMGEGETDQTL
-769 WLRIR
+769 WFRFR

-780 FTAGGIEMPPDETPW
+780 HTAGGIEMPPSETDW
-795 TPIDIDFQQEIVNF
+795 MAMEIDFQSKVV
-809 GAAEPYSLHSIV
+809 GAGATAPYSLHAIV
-821 MSEPFGLFT
+821 MSEPFGLFA
-830 SEPATVY
+830 SEPSTIY

-848 RELIIED
+848 RELIVED
-855 FENRGWLEYEQR
+855 FENRSWLEFEQR
-867 RTADDEVAFEADDDP
+867 RGSGDEIKFETDANP

-906 ADPAFCSNAR
+906 ADPAFCSNTR
-916 CTVPTIISADFAD
+916 CTVPTIVSADFAE
-929 RQRLDVGDRYP
+929 RQRLDIGDRYP
-940 LRMDTMI
+940 VRMDTMV

-954 VVELFPTLRPDER
+954 IVELFPTLRPDEL
-967 SFIVADYD
+967 SFVVADYD
-975 ALFHMGSVTGL
+975 ALFHMGSVTAL
-986 RPSVSPTEAW
+986 RPSVTPTEAW
-996 LDLSE
+996 LDLS
-1001 DPELRAAAK
+1001 DNPELRQAAK
-1010 AEMNRPRYSLGR
+1010 DEMNRPRYSLGR
-1022 FHDRNDRL
+1022 FFDRNERL
-1030 EDSGNDPL
+1030 DESGRDPL

-1075 EMSLLRTVGV
+1075 EMALLRTVGV

-1098 AIIVGTGLVLG
+1098 AIIVGSGLVLG

-1122 YLEIDESGRT
+1122 YLEIDETGRT

-1156 LVIGVLATWRWF
+1156 LVVGVLATWRWF

>member
-1 MAVFLLFGLR
+1 M
-11 GYGKPQCLRR
+11 
-21 LLANCQTTHDRV
+21 
-33 RGDRVESFGSILAFV
+33 ESFGAVLGFV

-92 REDLTDRR
+92 REDLTERR
-100 QMFTSLNNLPLAGGP
+100 QMFTFMNGLPIAGGP
-115 NVSARQYTSESIDE
+115 NESARAYAEESLSE
-129 RFSNI
+129 RFGDLEI
-134 ESQRLRYRSTVLMQA
+134 QRLRFRTTVPTLID
-149 NLPLRPAQVV
+149 LPLRPGQVIP
-159 GTTAYF
+159 TTSYF

-171 EAHLDLID
+171 EDQIEIIE
-179 GRFPNAPTLAENG
+179 GRFPTPPVLDEEG
-192 SIAGPIE
+192 WLDSPIE
-199 VAMPYASARGIG
+199 VAMTQHTASVYGVN
-211 IEVGSEWAIVDG
+211 VGSEWHIRDAF
-223 WDECDREPEP
+223 DECDREPDP

-247 PTMLVQR
+247 PTMSVARL
-254 VIPVVVTGLVA
+254 IPIVVTGIVG
-265 PSHWEP
+265 PNNP
-271 AAYDS
+271 DS
-276 AYWAR
+276 SFW
-281 IPDDIRRGVFTGAA
+281 RRVPREITFGVFSGPP
-295 RPQSIAMILPA
+295 RPQTVPLIIPSRTFDSGLPQV
-306 DAFDDALPMILSGDL
+306 MSGYL
-321 LNSTWISEIDTEQL
+321 VNTTWISELDTDQL

-341 DTRDAFDLLRED
+341 ETRASFDLLRED
-353 LRSVGGSV
+353 LRSVGGGLR
-361 SSPIEPRLESFVR
+361 SPIEPRLESFVK

-397 VVIVSGVQVAQR
+397 VVIVSGVQVAER

-423 WQVISHTAIEGVIL
+423 MQVISHTAIEGILL
-437 AIVSAAAA
+437 AIIAAAVA
-445 PFIAVGVIGLLGY
+445 PFIAMGVIGLLGY
-458 TPVFEPLTG
+458 TPVFESLTG
-467 GNPIPTTLTDMA
+467 GHTIPTTLTDMA

-505 VLSERLRGVSRPGG
+505 VLSERLRGVSRPAGP
-519 QNVLQRYFLDVALV
+519 NALQRYFLDVALV
-533 LVAVGLIFEADLR
+533 LVAVGLIFEADLK

-553 SVGGLT
+553 SVGGLS

-577 VILRFLPYFYRFFAW
+577 VILRFLPYIYRFFAW

-648 EYDNGVEFRVGLGES
+648 EYDNGVEFRVELGES
-663 GYTTASGVRDRLGPL
+663 GYSSATGIRDRLGPIE
-678 DGVEAVASVHRA
+678 GVEAIAAVHRS
-690 KVSAGRSVGTTTSV
+690 KVSAGRSIGTTSGITLLG
-704 TILALEPKAA
+704 IEPRAA
-714 VDMMWFREDLSLMS
+714 VNMMWFREDLSLLS
-728 FEELIETIDVPPVGR
+728 FEDLIATIDVPPVGR

-756 WVRLGPGETDQSL
+756 WIRMGEGESDQSL
-769 WLRIR
+769 WFRIR

-780 FTAGGIEMPPDETPW
+780 HTAGGLQMPPPGTGW
-795 TPIDIDFQQEIVNF
+795 TAMEVDFQQEIVGS
-809 GAAEPYSLHSIV
+809 GAGAPYSLHTIA
-821 MSEPFGLFT
+821 MSEPFGLFAA
-830 SEPATVY
+830 EPSTIY
-837 YDAVTAIQPDG
+837 LDAVTAIQPDG

-855 FENRGWLEYEQR
+855 FENRGWIEFVQR
-867 RTADDEVAFEADDDP
+867 RGTGDNIEFEQDDDP
-882 ISGEHV
+882 ISGERV

-906 ADPAFCSNAR
+906 ADPSLCTSRR
-916 CTVPTIISADFAD
+916 CTIPTIVGADFAE
-929 RQRLDVGDRYP
+929 RQRLQVGDRYTV
-940 LRMDTMI
+940 RMDTM
-947 VTAQVAA
+947 VLTARVASI
-954 VVELFPTLRPDER
+954 VELFPTLRPDEQ
-967 SFIVADYD
+967 SFVVADYD

-986 RPSVSPTEAW
+986 RPSVTPSETW
-996 LDLSE
+996 LDLTE
-1001 DPELRAAAK
+1001 DPEVRQAAR
-1010 AEMNRPRYSLGR
+1010 EELDRPRYSLGK
-1022 FHDRNDRL
+1022 FYDRNERL
-1030 EDSGNDPL
+1030 EDSGRDPL

-1056 LLTLAFLVSMA
+1056 LLALAFLVSMA

-1075 EMSLLRTVGV
+1075 EMALLRTVGV
-1085 GNASILIQ
+1085 GNLSILTQ

-1098 AIIVGTGLVLG
+1098 AIIAGTGLVLG
-1109 VLLGNRISLLLLA
+1109 VLLGNRISQLLLA
-1122 YLEIDESGRT
+1122 YLEIDETGRT
-1132 VLPPFQVETDWQI
+1132 VLPPFLIETDWQI

-1156 LVIGVLATWRWF
+1156 LVVGVLATWRWF

>member
-1 MAVFLLFGLR
+1 MPKQVAGVW
-11 GYGKPQCLRR
+11 
-21 LLANCQTTHDRV
+21 
-33 RGDRVESFGSILAFV
+33 VESFGAVLGFV

-71 LMSSTT
+71 LMASTT

-92 REDLTDRR
+92 REDLTERR
-100 QMFTSLNNLPLAGGP
+100 QMFTFLNGLPLAGGP
-115 NVSARQYTSESIDE
+115 NHSARTYAEDSIE
-129 RFSNI
+129 QRFG
-134 ESQRLRYRSTVLMQA
+134 ELETQRLRFRSSVPTRIDLA
-149 NLPLRPAQVV
+149 LRPGQVIPPS
-159 GTTAYF
+159 AYF
-165 AALDGA
+165 ASLDDA
-171 EAHLDLID
+171 SLHVTLLD
-179 GRFPNAPTLAENG
+179 GRFPESPMLTADGNLSG
-192 SIAGPIE
+192 RIE
-199 VAMPYASARGIG
+199 VALPEMAARAYGAG
-211 IEVGSEWAIVDG
+211 VGSQLHLVDG
-223 WDECDREPEP
+223 FDECDREPDP

-254 VIPVVVTGLVA
+254 LIPVEVSGIIKPDNV
-265 PSHWEP
+265 
-271 AAYDS
+271 DS
-276 AYWAR
+276 AYWKR
-281 IPDDIRRGVFTGAA
+281 VPREIRGGVYSTGPRAQVV
-295 RPQSIAMILPA
+295 PLIVPS
-306 DAFDDALPMILSGDL
+306 DTFDQALSKVMSGYL
-321 LNSTWISEIDTEQL
+321 VNTQWISEIDTDQL

-341 DTRDAFDLLRED
+341 QTRESFDLLRED
-353 LRSVGGSV
+353 LRSVGGGIR
-361 SSPIEPRLESFVR
+361 SPIEPRLESFVK

-423 WQVISHTAIEGVIL
+423 VQVISHTAIEGVLL
-437 AIVSAAAA
+437 AIIAAAVG
-445 PFIAVGVIGLLGY
+445 PFIAMGVIGLLGY

-467 GNPIPTTLTDMA
+467 GQPIPTTLTDMA

-492 FTLAPLVIASRTR
+492 FTLAPLVVASRTR
-505 VLSERLRGVSRPGG
+505 VLSERLRGVSRPAGP
-519 QNVLQRYFLDVALV
+519 NALQRYFLDVALV
-533 LVAVGLIFEADLR
+533 LVAVGLIFEADLK

-553 SVGGLT
+553 SVGGLS

-648 EYDNGVEFRVGLGES
+648 EYDNGVEFRTGLGES
-663 GYTTASGVRDRLGPL
+663 GYSSANGVRNRLGPIE
-678 DGVEAVASVHRA
+678 GVEGVAAVHRS

-704 TILALEPKAA
+704 TVLGLEPKAA
-714 VDMMWFREDLSLMS
+714 VEMMWFREDLSLMT
-728 FEELIETIDVPPVGR
+728 FEDLIGTIDVPPVGR
-743 GVSIPPETETLRV
+743 GVGIPPETETLRV
-756 WVRLGPGETDQSL
+756 WIRMGEGETDQSF
-769 WLRIR
+769 WIRVR

-780 FTAGGIEMPPDETPW
+780 HTGGGLPMPAAGTPW
-795 TPIDIDFQQEIVNF
+795 TAMDIDFQSEIVGN
-809 GAAEPYSLHSIV
+809 GAAAPYSLHSLV
-821 MSEPFGLFT
+821 MSEPFGLFA
-830 SEPATVY
+830 SEPATIY
-837 YDAVTAIQPDG
+837 FDAVTAIQPDG
-848 RELIIED
+848 RELIVED
-855 FENRGWLEYEQR
+855 FENRGWLEFVQR
-867 RTADDEVAFEADDDP
+867 RGSGDEIEFEQDDDS

-906 ADPAFCSNAR
+906 ADPSFCSNTR
-916 CTVPTIISADFAD
+916 CTVPTIVSADFAE
-929 RQRLDVGDRYP
+929 RQRLEVGDRYP
-940 LRMDTMI
+940 LRMDTMV
-947 VTAQVAA
+947 VTARVASI
-954 VVELFPTLRPDER
+954 VELFPTLRPDEL

-975 ALFHMGSVTGL
+975 ALFHMGSVTAL
-986 RPSVSPTEAW
+986 RPGVTPSEAW
-996 LDLSE
+996 LNLSD

-1010 AEMNRPRYSLGR
+1010 EELDRPRYSLGK
-1022 FHDRNDRL
+1022 FFDREERL
-1030 EDSGNDPL
+1030 DDSGRDPL
-1038 TTAGGSGILLVA
+1038 TTAGGSGILLLA

-1056 LLTLAFLVSMA
+1056 LLALAFLVSMA

-1075 EMSLLRTVGV
+1075 EMALLRTVGV

-1122 YLEIDESGRT
+1122 YLEIDERGRT
-1132 VLPPFQVETDWQI
+1132 VLPPFQIETDWQI

-1156 LVIGVLATWRWF
+1156 LIIGVLATWRWF

>member
-1 MAVFLLFGLR
+1 MFDRDPFVDYKASLQGQRPVMHLAVASRERAAG
-11 GYGKPQCLRR
+11 
-21 LLANCQTTHDRV
+21 V
-33 RGDRVESFGSILAFV
+33 WVESFGSVLGYV

-56 RLQLVIAAG
+56 RLQLVIAVG

-92 REDLTDRR
+92 REDLTERR
-100 QMFTSLNNLPLAGGP
+100 QMFTFLSGLPMAGGP
-115 NVSARQYTSESIDE
+115 NDSARDYAERSISG
-129 RFSNI
+129 RFGEL
-134 ESQRLRYRSTVLMQA
+134 ESQRLRFRSTIPMIIDFPPRA
-149 NLPLRPAQVV
+149 GQVIP
-159 GTTAYF
+159 TTAYF
-165 AALDGA
+165 AALDEA
-171 EAHLDLID
+171 EHNVNMLD
-179 GRFPNAPTLAENG
+179 GRFPQPPRLTADG
-192 SIAGPIE
+192 RMSGPLE
-199 VAMPYASARGIG
+199 VAITARAAQVYGL
-211 IEVGSEWAIVDG
+211 EVGSEWQIVDSF
-223 WDECDREPEP
+223 DECDREPDP

-247 PTMLVQR
+247 PTMLVSR
-254 VIPVVVTGLVA
+254 LIPVVISGVV
-265 PSHWEP
+265 E
-271 AAYDS
+271 
-276 AYWAR
+276 
-281 IPDDIRRGVFTGAA
+281 PDDASSTFWTRVPREITFGVFSGPPRPLAA
-295 RPQSIAMILPA
+295 SLIVPSRT
-306 DAFDDALPMILSGDL
+306 FDDQLPQVMSGYL
-321 LNSTWISEIDTEQL
+321 VSTIWISEIDTDQL

-341 DTRDAFDLLRED
+341 ETRESFDLLRED
-353 LRSVGGSV
+353 LRSVGGNV
-361 SSPIEPRLESFVR
+361 RSPIEPRLESFVK
-374 DLNFTQVPILM
+374 DLNFTEVPILM

-397 VVIVSGVQVAQR
+397 VAIVSAVQVAER

-423 WQVISHTAIEGVIL
+423 MQVISHTAIEGILL
-437 AIVSAAAA
+437 AIVAAAVA
-445 PFIAVGVIGLLGY
+445 PFIAMGVIGLLGY
-458 TPVFEPLTG
+458 TPVFEPLTNG
-467 GNPIPTTLTDMA
+467 ETIPTTLTDMA

-505 VLSERLRGVSRPGG
+505 VLSERLRGVSRPAGP
-519 QNVLQRYFLDVALV
+519 NALQRYFLDVALV
-533 LVAVGLIFEADLR
+533 LVAVGLIFEADLK

-553 SVGGLT
+553 SVGGLS

-577 VILRFLPYFYRFFAW
+577 VILRFLPYIYRFFAW

-648 EYDNGVEFRVGLGES
+648 EYDNGVEFRAGLGER
-663 GYTTASGVRDRLGPL
+663 GYSSANGVRDRLGPIEGV
-678 DGVEAVASVHRA
+678 DGLAVVHRG
-690 KVSAGRSVGTTTSV
+690 KVSAGRSVGTASSV
-704 TILALEPKAA
+704 TVLGLEPKAA
-714 VDMMWFREDLSLMS
+714 VEMMWFRDDLSLMTL
-728 FEELIETIDVPPVGR
+728 EELIGTIDVPPVGR
-743 GVSIPPETETLRV
+743 GVGIPAETQTLRL
-756 WVRLGPGETDQSL
+756 WVRMGEGETDQSL
-769 WLRIR
+769 WIRVR

-780 FTAGGIEMPPDETPW
+780 HTAGGLPMPGSDTPW
-795 TPIDIDFQQEIVNF
+795 TAMDIDFQREIVGS
-809 GAAEPYSLHSIV
+809 GATGPYSLHSIV
-821 MSEPFGLFT
+821 MSEPFGLFAA
-830 SEPATVY
+830 EPSTVY
-837 YDAVTAIQPDG
+837 LDAVTTIQPDG

-855 FENRGWLEYEQR
+855 FENRGWLEFVQR
-867 RTADDEVAFEADDDP
+867 RGGDDEIKFEQDDDP

-906 ADPAFCSNAR
+906 ADPSFCSNTR
-916 CTVPTIISADFAD
+916 CTVPTIVSADFAE
-929 RQRLDVGDRYP
+929 RQRLEVGDRYT
-940 LRMDTMI
+940 LRMDTM
-947 VTAQVAA
+947 VLSARVASI
-954 VVELFPTLRPDER
+954 VELFPTLRPDEL

-986 RPSVSPTEAW
+986 RPGVTPSEVW
-996 LDLSE
+996 IDLTD
-1001 DPELRAAAK
+1001 DPALREAAK
-1010 AEMNRPRYSLGR
+1010 AELDRPRYSLGK
-1022 FHDRNDRL
+1022 FYDRDERL
-1030 EDSGNDPL
+1030 DDSGRDPL

-1056 LLTLAFLVSMA
+1056 LLALAFLVSMA

-1075 EMSLLRTVGV
+1075 EMALLRTVGV
-1085 GNASILIQ
+1085 GNLSILIQ

-1098 AIIVGTGLVLG
+1098 AIIVGTGLLLG

-1122 YLEIDESGRT
+1122 YLEIDETGRV
-1132 VLPPFQVETDWQI
+1132 VLPPFQIETDWQI

-1168 LKLELN
+1168 LRLELN

>member
-1 MAVFLLFGLR
+1 MLGNRRAEGVEER
-11 GYGKPQCLRR
+11 GTSSG
-21 LLANCQTTHDRV
+21 
-33 RGDRVESFGSILAFV
+33 GFWVESFGAVLGFV

-56 RLQLVIAAG
+56 RLQLVIAVG

-92 REDLTDRR
+92 REDLTERR
-100 QMFTSLNNLPLAGGP
+100 QMFTYLNGLPMAGGP
-115 NVSARQYTSESIDE
+115 NDSAREYAEDSMEE
-129 RFSNI
+129 RFSEL
-134 ESQRLRYRSTVLMQA
+134 ESQRLRFRSTVPTGIDF
-149 NLPLRPAQVV
+149 PLRGGQVIP
-159 GTTAYF
+159 TTTYF
-165 AALDGA
+165 AALD
-171 EAHLDLID
+171 EAGDHVTLLD
-179 GRFPNAPTLAENG
+179 GRFPEPPSVSEDGRLG
-192 SIAGPIE
+192 GPIE
-199 VAMPYASARGIG
+199 VALTERAANAYGID
-211 IEVGSEWAIVDG
+211 VGSEWQIVDG
-223 WDECDREPEP
+223 FDECDREPDP

-247 PTMLVQR
+247 PTMAITR
-254 VIPVVVTGLVA
+254 FIPVVVSGIV
-265 PSHWEP
+265 EP
-271 AAYDS
+271 DNTDS
-276 AYWAR
+276 TYWR
-281 IPDDIRRGVFTGAA
+281 RVPREITFGVYSGPPQLQTVPLIIPEQT
-295 RPQSIAMILPA
+295 
-306 DAFDDALPMILSGDL
+306 FDDELPRVMSGYIV
-321 LNSTWISEIDTEQL
+321 NTTWISELDTDQL

-341 DTRDAFDLLRED
+341 ETRGAFDLLRED
-353 LRSVGGSV
+353 LRSVGGAV
-361 SSPIEPRLESFVR
+361 RSPIEPRLESFVK
-374 DLNFTQVPILM
+374 DLDYTQVPILM

-397 VVIVSGVQVAQR
+397 VVIVSGVQVAER

-423 WQVISHTAIEGVIL
+423 MQVISHTAIEGILL
-437 AIVSAAAA
+437 AIIAAAVA
-445 PFIAVGVIGLLGY
+445 PFVAMGVIGLLGY
-458 TPVFEPLTG
+458 TPVFESLTG
-467 GNPIPTTLTDMA
+467 GETIPTTLTDMA

-492 FTLAPLVIASRTR
+492 FTLAPLVLASRTR
-505 VLSERLRGVSRPGG
+505 VLSERLRSVSRPAGP
-519 QNVLQRYFLDVALV
+519 NALQRYFLDVALV

-553 SVGGLT
+553 SVGGLS

-577 VILRFLPYFYRFFAW
+577 VILRFLPYLYRFFAW

-663 GYTTASGVRDRLGPL
+663 GYTTANGVRTRLGPVE
-678 DGVEAVASVHRA
+678 GVEGVAAVHRS

-704 TILALEPKAA
+704 TALGVEPKAA
-714 VDMMWFREDLSLMS
+714 IEMMWFREDLSLLT
-728 FEELIETIDVPPVGR
+728 FEELIGTIDVPPVGR
-743 GVSIPPETETLRV
+743 GVGIPAETSTLRL
-756 WVRLGPGETDQSL
+756 WVRMGDGETDQSL
-769 WLRIR
+769 WIRVR

-780 FTAGGIEMPPDETPW
+780 HTAGGLPMPPSDTPW
-795 TPIDIDFQQEIVNF
+795 TAMDIDFQREVV
-809 GAAEPYSLHSIV
+809 GAGATAPYSLHSIV
-821 MSEPFGLFT
+821 MSEPFGLFA
-830 SEPATVY
+830 SEPSTVY

-855 FENRGWLEYEQR
+855 FENQSWLAFVQR
-867 RTADDEVAFEADDDP
+867 RGTGDEVEFEVDDDP
-882 ISGEHV
+882 ISGERV
-888 MAFYP
+888 LAFYP

-906 ADPAFCSNAR
+906 ADPAFCSNTR
-916 CTVPTIISADFAD
+916 CTVPTIVSADFAE
-929 RQRLDVGDRYP
+929 RQRLEVGDRFP
-940 LRMDTMI
+940 LRMDTVVI
-947 VTAQVAA
+947 TARVASI
-954 VVELFPTLRPDER
+954 VELFPTLRPDEQ

-986 RPSVSPTEAW
+986 RPGVTPTEAW
-996 LDLSE
+996 LDLSD
-1001 DPELRAAAK
+1001 DPEVRAAAK
-1010 AEMNRPRYSLGR
+1010 AELNRPRYSLGK
-1022 FHDRNDRL
+1022 FFDRDERL
-1030 EDSGNDPL
+1030 DDSGSDPL

-1056 LLTLAFLVSMA
+1056 LLALAFLVSMA

-1075 EMSLLRTVGV
+1075 EMALLRTVGV
-1085 GNASILIQ
+1085 GNASILFQI
-1093 LFLEY
+1093 FLEY

-1109 VLLGNRISLLLLA
+1109 VILGNRISLLLLA
-1122 YLEIDESGRT
+1122 YLEIDETGRT
-1132 VLPPFQVETDWQI
+1132 VLPPFQIETDWQI

-1156 LVIGVLATWRWF
+1156 LVVGVLATWRWF

>member
-1 MAVFLLFGLR
+1 M
-11 GYGKPQCLRR
+11 
-21 LLANCQTTHDRV
+21 
-33 RGDRVESFGSILAFV
+33 ESFGAVLGFV

-56 RLQLVIAAG
+56 RIQLVIAAG

-92 REDLTDRR
+92 REDLTERR
-100 QMFTSLNNLPLAGGP
+100 QMFTFLNGVPMAGGP
-115 NVSARQYTSESIDE
+115 NESARVYAGESIDE
-129 RFSNI
+129 RFGEI
-134 ESQRLRYRSTVLMQA
+134 ETQRLRFRTTVPTLIDF
-149 NLPLRPAQVV
+149 PLRQGQVIP
-159 GTTAYF
+159 TTTFF
-165 AALDGA
+165 AALDDA
-171 EAHLDLID
+171 EENVTVVE
-179 GRFPNAPTLAENG
+179 GRFPQPPVLSSSG
-192 SIAGPIE
+192 GLQGPIE
-199 VAMPYASARGIG
+199 VALTPRASRLFGAD
-211 IEVGSEWAIVDG
+211 VGTEWNLVDG
-223 WDECDREPEP
+223 FDECDREPDP

-247 PTMLVQR
+247 PTMAITR
-254 VIPVVVTGLVA
+254 YIPLVVTGIV
-265 PSHWEP
+265 EP
-271 AAYDS
+271 DNTDS
-276 AYWAR
+276 SYWSR
-281 IPDDIRRGVFTGAA
+281 VPREITFGVFSGPA
-295 RPQSIAMILPA
+295 RPQTVPLIIPAQTFEAELPRV
-306 DAFDDALPMILSGDL
+306 MSGYL
-321 LNSTWISEIDTEQL
+321 VNTTWISELDTDQL

-341 DTRDAFDLLRED
+341 DTREAFDLLRED
-353 LRSVGGSV
+353 LRSVKGAMR
-361 SSPIEPRLESFVR
+361 SPIEPRLESFVK

-423 WQVISHTAIEGVIL
+423 LQVISHTAIEGIL
-437 AIVSAAAA
+437 IAIVAAAIA
-445 PFIAVGVIGLLGY
+445 PFIAVAVIGLLGY

-467 GNPIPTTLTDMA
+467 GASIPTTLTDMA

-505 VLSERLRGVSRPGG
+505 VLSERLRNVSRPAGP
-519 QNVLQRYFLDVALV
+519 NALQRYFLDVALV
-533 LVAVGLIFEADLR
+533 LVAVGLIFEADLK

-553 SVGGLT
+553 SVGGLS

-577 VILRFLPYFYRFFAW
+577 VILRFLPYLYRFFAW

-663 GYTTASGVRDRLGPL
+663 GYSTANGVRDRLGPI
-678 DGVEAVASVHRA
+678 DGVEGIASVYRS
-690 KVSAGRSVGTTTSV
+690 KVSAGRSIGTTTSV
-704 TILALEPKAA
+704 TILGIEPKAG
-714 VDMMWFREDLSLMS
+714 VEMMWFREDLSLLT
-728 FEELIETIDVPPVGR
+728 FEELISTIDVPPVGR
-743 GVSIPPETETLRV
+743 GVGIPQETETLRV
-756 WVRLGPGETDQSL
+756 WIRMGAGETDQSF
-769 WLRIR
+769 WLRVR

-780 FTAGGIEMPPDETPW
+780 HTGGGLAMPASDTPW
-795 TPIDIDFQQEIVNF
+795 TAMDIDFQQEIVGS
-809 GAAEPYSLHSIV
+809 GAAPPYSLHSLV
-821 MSEPFGLFT
+821 MSEPFGLFI
-830 SEPATVY
+830 SEPATIY
-837 YDAVTAIQPDG
+837 IDAVTAIQPDG

-855 FENRGWLEYEQR
+855 FENRRWLEFVQR
-867 RTADDEVAFEADDDP
+867 RGTGDEIEFARDDDP

-888 MAFYP
+888 MAFRP

-906 ADPAFCSNAR
+906 ADPSFCSNTR
-916 CTVPTIISADFAD
+916 CTVPTIVSADFAE
-929 RQRLDVGDRYP
+929 RQRLEVGDRYP
-940 LRMDTMI
+940 LRLDSVV
-947 VTAQVAA
+947 VTAQVASI
-954 VVELFPTLRPDER
+954 VELFPTLRPDEL

-986 RPSVSPTEAW
+986 RPSVSPTEVW
-996 LDLSE
+996 LDLVD
-1001 DPELRAAAK
+1001 DPALREATKEELS
-1010 AEMNRPRYSLGR
+1010 RPRYSLGR
-1022 FHDRNDRL
+1022 FFDRDERL
-1030 EDSGNDPL
+1030 DDSGRDPL

-1056 LLTLAFLVSMA
+1056 LLALAFLVSMA

-1075 EMSLLRTVGV
+1075 EMALLRTVGV
-1085 GNASILIQ
+1085 GNLSILIQ

-1122 YLEIDESGRT
+1122 YLEIDERGRT
-1132 VLPPFQVETDWQI
+1132 VLPPFQIETDWQI
-1145 LGVAFAVLVGV
+1145 LGIAFAVLIGV

>member
-1 MAVFLLFGLR
+1 
-11 GYGKPQCLRR
+11 
-21 LLANCQTTHDRV
+21 
-33 RGDRVESFGSILAFV
+33 
-48 LRRMRDSW
+48 MRDSW
-56 RLQLVIAAG
+56 RLQLVIGVG

-92 REDLTDRR
+92 REDLTERR
-100 QMFTSLNNLPLAGGP
+100 QLFTALNDLPLAGGP
-115 NVSARQYTSESIDE
+115 NESAREYVTDSIEE
-129 RFSNI
+129 RFGHL
-134 ESQRLRYRSTVLMQA
+134 ESQQLRYRSTPAMQTDF
-149 NLPLRPAQVV
+149 PLRPAQVI
-159 GTTAYF
+159 GTTGYF

-171 EAHLDLID
+171 EVHVDLLD
-179 GRFPNAPTLAENG
+179 GRFPEPPQLDANGTLTR
-192 SIAGPIE
+192 PIE
-199 VAMPYASARGIG
+199 VAMPARSAAGMG
-211 IEVGSEWAIVDG
+211 IEVGSEWQIIDSF
-223 WDECDREPEP
+223 DECDREPDP

-247 PTMLVQR
+247 PTMLITR
-254 VIPVVVTGLVA
+254 TIPVVVTGLLQPEA
-265 PSHWEP
+265 WEP
-271 AAYDS
+271 GFYES
-276 AYWAR
+276 AYWSR
-281 IPDDIRRGVFTGAA
+281 VPDDITGGVFTGFI
-295 RPQSIAMILPA
+295 RPQSIPLIVSS
-306 DAFDDALPMILSGDL
+306 DVFDNALMTVMGGDIVDTL
-321 LNSTWISEIDTEQL
+321 WISELDTDQL

-341 DTRDAFDLLRED
+341 ETRGAFDLLRED
-353 LRSVGGSV
+353 LRSVGGAV
-361 SSPIEPRLESFVR
+361 RSPIEPRLESFVR
-374 DLNFTQVPILM
+374 DLSYTQVPILM

-397 VVIVSGVQVAQR
+397 VVIVSGVQVAER

-423 WQVISHTAIEGVIL
+423 WQVFSHTAIEGVIL
-437 AIVSAAAA
+437 AIVSAAVA
-445 PFIAVGVIGLLGY
+445 PFIAIGVIGLLGY

-467 GNPIPTTLTDMA
+467 GEPIPTTLTDMA

-492 FTLAPLVIASRTR
+492 FTLAPLVVASRTR
-505 VLSERLRGVSRPGG
+505 VLSERLRGVSRPAGP
-519 QNVLQRYFLDVALV
+519 NVLQRYFLDVALV
-533 LVAVGLIFEADLR
+533 LVAVGLIFEADLK
-546 GTVFERN
+546 GTVFERD
-553 SVGGLT
+553 SVGGLS

-577 VILRFLPYFYRFFAW
+577 VILRFLPYIYRFFAW

-648 EYDNGVEFRVGLGES
+648 EYENGVEVRVSLGES
-663 GYTTASGVRDRLGPL
+663 GYTTAQGVRTRLGPVE
-678 DGVEAVASVHRA
+678 GVDAVASTHRA
-690 KVSAGRSVGTTTSV
+690 KVSAGRSIGTTSSV
-704 TILALEPKAA
+704 TILGVEPRAA
-714 VDMMWFREDLSLMS
+714 VDMMWFREDLSLLS
-728 FEELIETIDVPPVGR
+728 FEDLIAAIDVPPVGR
-743 GVSIPPETETLRV
+743 GVSIPSETETLRI
-756 WVRLGPGETDQSL
+756 WVRMGEGETDQSF

-780 FTAGGIEMPPDETPW
+780 YTAGGIELPDEGTDW
-795 TPIDIDFQQEIVNF
+795 TAIDIDFQQEIVDF
-809 GAAEPYSLHSIV
+809 GAAEPYSLHSLV
-821 MSEPFGLFT
+821 MSEPFGLFA
-830 SEPATVY
+830 SEPSTVY
-837 YDAVTAIQPDG
+837 YDAITAIQPDG
-848 RELIIED
+848 RELIVED
-855 FENRGWLEYEQR
+855 FENRSWLVYEQR
-867 RTADDEVAFEADDDP
+867 RGSGDSIAFEADDDP
-882 ISGEHV
+882 ISGETV

-906 ADPAFCSNAR
+906 ADPAFCTNRR
-916 CTVPTIISADFAD
+916 CTVPTIVSADFAE
-929 RQRLDVGDRYP
+929 RQRLDVGDRYS
-940 LRMDTMI
+940 LRLDTMV
-947 VTAQVAA
+947 VTARIAA
-954 VVELFPTLRPDER
+954 IVELFPTLRPDEL

-975 ALFHMGSVTGL
+975 ALYHMGSVTGL
-986 RPSVSPTEAW
+986 RPSVTPTEAW

-1001 DPELRAAAK
+1001 DPELREAA
-1010 AEMNRPRYSLGR
+1010 ETELNRPRYSLGR
-1022 FHDRNDRL
+1022 LHDRNKQL
-1030 EDSGNDPL
+1030 EDSGSDPL

-1056 LLTLAFLVSMA
+1056 LLCLAFLVSMA

-1075 EMSLLRTVGV
+1075 EMSLLRTIGV

-1156 LVIGVLATWRWF
+1156 LLIGVLATWRWF

>member
-1 MAVFLLFGLR
+1 MESVGAVLG
-11 GYGKPQCLRR
+11 
-21 LLANCQTTHDRV
+21 
-33 RGDRVESFGSILAFV
+33 FV

-92 REDLTDRR
+92 REDLTERR
-100 QMFTSLNNLPLAGGP
+100 QVFTFLNGLPIGGGP
-115 NVSARQYTSESIDE
+115 NQSAREYTNDSIGN
-129 RFSNI
+129 RFSDL
-134 ESQRLRYRSTVLMQA
+134 ETRRLLLRTTVPTVID
-149 NLPLRPAQVV
+149 LPPRPGQVAP
-159 GTTAYF
+159 TTAFF
-165 AALDGA
+165 ASLDDA
-171 EAHLDLID
+171 EANVNVVE
-179 GRFPNAPTLAENG
+179 GRFPQPPSMDAMGWLEE
-192 SIAGPIE
+192 PIE
-199 VAMPYASARGIG
+199 VAITPRGAQLFG
-211 IEVGSEWAIVDG
+211 LDVGSEWQIIDG
-223 WDECDREPEP
+223 YDECDREPDP

-247 PTMLVQR
+247 PTMEITRL
-254 VIPVVVTGLVA
+254 IPVVISGIL
-265 PSHWEP
+265 EP
-271 AAYDS
+271 DNTES
-276 AYWAR
+276 SYWTR
-281 IPDDIRRGVFTGAA
+281 LPREITFGVFSGPV
-295 RPQSIAMILPA
+295 RPQTLSLIVPSQTFEDVLPRV
-306 DAFDDALPMILSGDL
+306 MSGYL
-321 LNSTWISEIDTEQL
+321 LNSMWISELDTDQL

-341 DTRDAFDLLRED
+341 DARGSFDLLRAD
-353 LRSVGGSV
+353 LRSVGGV
-361 SSPIEPRLESFVR
+361 LRSPIEQRLETFVK
-374 DLNFTQVPILM
+374 DLSFTQVPILM

-423 WQVISHTAIEGVIL
+423 MQVISHTAIEGILL
-437 AIVSAAAA
+437 AIVAAAVA
-445 PFIAVGVIGLLGY
+445 PFIAIGVIGLLGY

-467 GNPIPTTLTDMA
+467 GEPIPTTLTDMA

-485 GAIVAVL
+485 GALVAVL

-505 VLSERLRGVSRPGG
+505 VLSERLRGVSRPAGP
-519 QNVLQRYFLDVALV
+519 NALQRYFLDVALV
-533 LVAVGLIFEADLR
+533 LVSVGLIFEADLK
-546 GTVFERN
+546 GTVFERD
-553 SVGGLT
+553 SVGGLS

-577 VILRFLPYFYRFFAW
+577 VILRFLPYLYRFFAW
-592 LTYDRFPLSIA
+592 LTYDRFPLSVA

-643 LAERI
+643 LEERI

-663 GYTTASGVRDRLGPL
+663 GYSTANGVRDRLGPIEGI
-678 DGVEAVASVHRA
+678 DGIASIHRS

-704 TILALEPKAA
+704 TIMGLEPKAA
-714 VDMMWFREDLSLMS
+714 VEMMWFREDMSLLT
-728 FEELIETIDVPPVGR
+728 FEDLISTIDVPPVGR
-743 GVSIPPETETLRV
+743 GVGIPEETETLRI
-756 WVRLGPGETDQSL
+756 WVRMGEGESDQSL
-769 WLRIR
+769 WIR
-774 DGDGRY
+774 VRGGDGRY
-780 FTAGGIEMPPDETPW
+780 HTAGGLGMPQAGTPW
-795 TPIDIDFQQEIVNF
+795 TAMDIDFQREIV
-809 GAAEPYSLHSIV
+809 GGSAVAPYSLHAIT
-821 MSEPFGLFT
+821 MSEPFGLFV

-837 YDAVTAIQPDG
+837 FDAVTAIQPDG

-855 FENRGWLEYEQR
+855 FENGRWLEFVQR
-867 RTADDEVAFEADDDP
+867 RGTGDEIEFERDEEP

-888 MAFYP
+888 LAFRP

-906 ADPAFCSNAR
+906 ADPSFCTNTR
-916 CTVPTIISADFAD
+916 CTVPTIVSADFAE
-929 RQRLDVGDRYP
+929 RQRLEVGDRYP
-940 LRMDTMI
+940 LRLDTVVI
-947 VTAQVAA
+947 TARVASI
-954 VVELFPTLRPDER
+954 VELFPTLRPDVL

-975 ALFHMGSVTGL
+975 ALFHMGSITAL
-986 RPSVSPTEAW
+986 RPTVTPTEVW

-1001 DPELRAAAK
+1001 DPELRQAAK
-1010 AEMNRPRYSLGR
+1010 EEMSRPRYSLGT
-1022 FHDRNDRL
+1022 FFDRDQRL
-1030 EDSGNDPL
+1030 DDSGRDPL

-1056 LLTLAFLVSMA
+1056 LLALAFLVSMA

-1075 EMSLLRTVGV
+1075 EMALLRTVGV
-1085 GNASILIQ
+1085 GNLSILIQ

-1109 VLLGNRISLLLLA
+1109 VLLGNRISLLLLG
-1122 YLEIDESGRT
+1122 YLEIDETGRT

-1145 LGVAFAVLVGV
+1145 LGIAFAVLIGV

-1168 LKLELN
+1168 LNLELN

>member
-1 MAVFLLFGLR
+1 
-11 GYGKPQCLRR
+11 
-21 LLANCQTTHDRV
+21 
-33 RGDRVESFGSILAFV
+33 
-48 LRRMRDSW
+48 MRDSW

-77 IYTRAVSDLSLTVSL
+77 IYTRAVSDLALTVSL
-92 REDLTDRR
+92 REDLTERR
-100 QMFTSLNNLPLAGGP
+100 QMFTYLNGVPMAGGA
-115 NVSARQYTSESIDE
+115 NDFAREYAVESLSE
-129 RFSNI
+129 RFG
-134 ESQRLRYRSTVLMQA
+134 ELETQRLRFRSTVPTLIDFPSRQG
-149 NLPLRPAQVV
+149 QVIP
-159 GTTAYF
+159 TSAFF
-165 AALDGA
+165 AAMDDAEDHVTLLEGEFPRPPVLNDDGWI
-171 EAHLDLID
+171 E
-179 GRFPNAPTLAENG
+179 GR
-192 SIAGPIE
+192 IE
-199 VAMPYASARGIG
+199 VALSERTAEVFGVGIG
-211 IEVGSEWAIVDG
+211 SAWHVMDG
-223 WDECDREPEP
+223 FDECDREPDP

-247 PTMLVQR
+247 PTMAISRL
-254 VIPVVVTGLVA
+254 IPIEVTGIV
-265 PSHWEP
+265 EP
-271 AAYDS
+271 DNAES
-276 AYWAR
+276 TFWKR
-281 IPDDIRRGVFTGAA
+281 IPREITYGVFSGPPL
-295 RPQSIAMILPA
+295 PQTVPLIIHTE
-306 DAFDDALPMILSGDL
+306 AFDHQLPRVMSGYL
-321 LNSTWISEIDTEQL
+321 VNTSWISELDTDQL

-341 DTRDAFDLLRED
+341 GTRESFDLLRED
-353 LRSVGGSV
+353 LRSVGGNMR
-361 SSPIEPRLESFVR
+361 SPIEQRLESFVK
-374 DLNFTQVPILM
+374 DLSFTQVPILM

-423 WQVISHTAIEGVIL
+423 FQVISHTAVEGILL
-437 AIVSAAAA
+437 AIVAAAVA
-445 PFIAVGVIGLLGY
+445 PFIAIGVIGLLGY

-467 GNPIPTTLTDMA
+467 GAAIPTTLTDMA

-505 VLSERLRGVSRPGG
+505 VLSERLRGVSRPAGP
-519 QNVLQRYFLDVALV
+519 NALQRYFLDAALV
-533 LVAVGLIFEADLR
+533 LVAVGLIFEADLK
-546 GTVFERN
+546 GTVFERD
-553 SVGGLT
+553 SVGGLS

-592 LTYDRFPLSIA
+592 LTYDRFPLSVA

-648 EYDNGVEFRVGLGES
+648 EYDNGVEFRVGLGEG
-663 GYTTASGVRDRLGPL
+663 GYSTARGVRDRLGPVE
-678 DGVEAVASVHRA
+678 GVEGIASVHRS
-690 KVSAGRSVGTTTSV
+690 KVSAGRSIGTTTSV
-704 TILALEPKAA
+704 TLLGLEPRAA
-714 VDMMWFREDLSLMS
+714 VEMMWFREDLSLLT
-728 FEELIETIDVPPVGR
+728 FEELIGSIDVPPVGR
-743 GVSIPPETETLRV
+743 GVGIPAETETLRF
-756 WVRLGPGETDQSL
+756 WVRMGEGETDQSF
-769 WLRIR
+769 WIRVR

-780 FTAGGIEMPPDETPW
+780 LTGGGLPMPPSDSPWTALDIDYQREIVGAGGT
-795 TPIDIDFQQEIVNF
+795 
-809 GAAEPYSLHSIV
+809 GPYTLHSLV
-821 MSEPFGLFT
+821 MSEPFGLFA

-837 YDAVTAIQPDG
+837 FDAVTAIQPDG

-855 FENRGWLEYEQR
+855 FENRGWLEFVQR
-867 RTADDEVAFEADDDP
+867 RGTGDEIEFEQDDDP

-888 MAFYP
+888 LAFYP

-906 ADPAFCSNAR
+906 ADPAFCSNVR
-916 CTVPTIISADFAD
+916 CTLPTIVSADFAE
-929 RQRLDVGDRYP
+929 RQRLEIGDRYP
-940 LRMDTMI
+940 LRLDTAVI
-947 VTAQVAA
+947 TARVANI
-954 VVELFPTLRPDER
+954 VELFPTLRPDEQ
-967 SFIVADYD
+967 SFVVADYD
-975 ALFHMGSVTGL
+975 ALFHIGSVTAL
-986 RPSVSPTEAW
+986 RPGVTPTEVW
-996 LDLSE
+996 LDLTE
-1001 DPELRAAAK
+1001 DPELRDAAR
-1010 AEMNRPRYSLGR
+1010 EELDRPRYSLGNL
-1022 FHDRNDRL
+1022 FDRDERL
-1030 EDSGNDPL
+1030 DESGRDPL
-1038 TTAGGSGILLVA
+1038 TTAGGSGILLLA

-1056 LLTLAFLVSMA
+1056 LLALAFLVSMA

-1075 EMSLLRTVGV
+1075 EMALLRTVGV

-1122 YLEIDESGRT
+1122 YLEIDETGRT
-1132 VLPPFQVETDWQI
+1132 VLPPFQIETDWQI
-1145 LGVAFAVLVGV
+1145 LGVAFAVLIGV

>member
-1 MAVFLLFGLR
+1 M
-11 GYGKPQCLRR
+11 
-21 LLANCQTTHDRV
+21 
-33 RGDRVESFGSILAFV
+33 ESLGSVLAFV

-65 ILVAAV
+65 IIVAAV

-92 REDLTDRR
+92 REDLTERR
-100 QMFTSLNNLPLAGGP
+100 QMLTSLWSLPIAGGP
-115 NVSARQYTSESIDE
+115 NESARSYAEESIAE
-129 RFSNI
+129 RFGEI
-134 ESQRLRYRSTVLMQA
+134 ESQRLRFQSSIPMSID
-149 NLPLRPAQVV
+149 LPLRQGQVIPP
-159 GTTAYF
+159 TAFF
-165 AALDGA
+165 ATLDEA
-171 EAHLDLID
+171 ESHLTVVE
-179 GRFPNAPTLAENG
+179 GRFPKPPELTSGANLTG
-192 SIAGPIE
+192 RIE
-199 VAMPYASARGIG
+199 VAMPVGAARAYGVG
-211 IEVGSEWAIVDG
+211 VGSELHIVDG
-223 WDECDREPEP
+223 WDECDREPDP

-254 VIPVVVTGLVA
+254 LIPIEITGLI
-265 PSHWEP
+265 E
-271 AAYDS
+271 
-276 AYWAR
+276 
-281 IPDDIRRGVFTGAA
+281 PDDVESSFWQRVPRNVTFGVYVSPP
-295 RPQSIAMILPA
+295 RPQTVSLIVPPET
-306 DAFDDALPMILSGDL
+306 FDSVMPTVMSGYL
-321 LNSTWISEIDTEQL
+321 VNTTWISELDTDQL

-341 DTRDAFDLLRED
+341 DTRAAFDLMRED
-353 LRSVGGSV
+353 LRSVGGAV
-361 SSPIEPRLESFVR
+361 RSPIEARLESFVK
-374 DLNFTQVPILM
+374 DLDFTQVPILM

-397 VVIVSGVQVAQR
+397 VVIVSGVQVAER

-423 WQVISHTAIEGVIL
+423 MQVISHTAIEGIIL
-437 AIVSAAAA
+437 AIVAAAVA
-445 PFIAVGVIGLLGY
+445 PFIAMGVIGLLGY
-458 TPVFEPLTG
+458 TPVFDPLTG
-467 GNPIPTTLTDMA
+467 GNSIPTTLTDMA

-505 VLSERLRGVSRPGG
+505 VLSERLRGVSRPAGP
-519 QNVLQRYFLDVALV
+519 NALQRYFLDVALV
-533 LVAVGLIFEADLR
+533 LVAVGLIFEADLK

-553 SVGGLT
+553 SVGGLS

-577 VILRFLPYFYRFFAW
+577 VILRFLPYIYRFFAW

-643 LAERI
+643 LEERI
-648 EYDNGVEFRVGLGES
+648 EYDNGVEFRVSLGES
-663 GYTTASGVRDRLGPL
+663 GYSTANGVRARLGPI
-678 DGVEAVASVHRA
+678 DGIEEVASVHRG
-690 KVSAGRSVGTTTSV
+690 KVSAGRSVGTTSSV
-704 TILALEPKAA
+704 TLLGLEPKSALE
-714 VDMMWFREDLSLMS
+714 MMWFREDLSLLS
-728 FEELIETIDVPPVGR
+728 LEVLLGAIDVPPVGR
-743 GVSIPPETETLRV
+743 GIPIPSDTETLRV
-756 WVRLGPGETDQSL
+756 WVRIGPGETDQSL
-769 WLRIR
+769 WFRIR
-774 DGDGRY
+774 DGDGKY
-780 FTAGGIEMPPDETPW
+780 VTGGGLEMPPRDTPW
-795 TPIDIDFQQEIVNF
+795 TAMEIDFQSEIVSF
-809 GAAEPYSLHSIV
+809 GAAAPYTLHAIV
-821 MSEPFGLFT
+821 MSEPQGLFA
-830 SEPATVY
+830 SEPSTIY
-837 YDAVTAIQPDG
+837 FDAVTAIQPDG

-855 FENRGWLEYEQR
+855 FEHRGWIDFAQR
-867 RTADDEVAFEADDDP
+867 RGSGDEIEFEEDPEP

-893 GVGQSPGLRAAHF
+893 GVGQSPGLRAAHV
-906 ADPAFCSNAR
+906 ADPAFCSNTR
-916 CTVPTIISADFAD
+916 CTVPTIISQDFAE
-929 RQRLDVGDRYP
+929 RQRLEVGDRYT
-940 LRMDTMI
+940 LRTDRMI
-947 VTAQVAA
+947 LSARVASI
-954 VVELFPTLRPDER
+954 VELFPTLRPDEQ
-967 SFIVADYD
+967 SFIIADFD
-975 ALFHMGSVTGL
+975 PLFHMGSVTGL
-986 RPSVSPTEAW
+986 RPSISPNEAW
-996 LDLSE
+996 LNIAD
-1001 DPELRAAAK
+1001 DPEMRAAAL
-1010 AEMNRPRYSLGR
+1010 AELKRPRYSLGQIS
-1022 FHDRNDRL
+1022 DRDQRL
-1030 EDSGNDPL
+1030 DESGRDPL

-1056 LLTLAFLVSMA
+1056 LLALAFLVSMA

-1075 EMSLLRTVGV
+1075 EMALLRTVGV

-1145 LGVAFAVLVGV
+1145 LGIAFAVLAGVLLVGV
-1156 LVIGVLATWRWF
+1156 VATWRWF